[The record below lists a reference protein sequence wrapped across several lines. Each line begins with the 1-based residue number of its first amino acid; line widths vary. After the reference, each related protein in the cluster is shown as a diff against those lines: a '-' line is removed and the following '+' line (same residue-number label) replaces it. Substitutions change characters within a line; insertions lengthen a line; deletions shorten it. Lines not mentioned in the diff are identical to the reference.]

1 MPDLSGFKK
10 TPMNRH
16 TTKKSTRDKKSCSSN
31 RDLQVKVKIQILH
44 PGGEIP
50 AYHSPEAAG
59 FDLPAALEGE
69 ISIKPGERVLVPTGI
84 AVSLPDGYQLEVR
97 PRSGLAFKAGITVLN
112 SPGTVDPDYRG
123 EIGVVLINLGQEP
136 FPVRPGDRIA
146 QGVIV
151 PFVRADFKKIKN
163 LPRSVRGKGGY
174 GHTGR

>member
-1 MPDLSGFKK
+1 MKPG
-10 TPMNRH
+10 
-16 TTKKSTRDKKSCSSN
+16 TKH
-31 RDLQVKVKIQILH
+31 VKVKIKVLNLD
-44 PGGEIP
+44 GGIP

-59 FDLPAALEGE
+59 FDLPAVLDRE
-69 ISIKPGERVLVPTGI
+69 IIIQPGERVLIPTGI

-123 EIGVVLINLGQEP
+123 EIGVVLINLGREP

-146 QGVIV
+146 QGVII
-151 PFVRADFKKIKN
+151 PFVRAEFQKVKK
-163 LPRSVRGKGGY
+163 LPPSARGKGGY

>member
-1 MPDLSGFKK
+1 
-10 TPMNRH
+10 
-16 TTKKSTRDKKSCSSN
+16 
-31 RDLQVKVKIQILH
+31 V
-44 PGGEIP
+44 EIP

-59 FDLPAALEGE
+59 FDLPAVLDGE
-69 ISIKPGERVLVPTGI
+69 ILIKPGERVLIPTGI

-123 EIGVVLINLGQEP
+123 EIGVVLINLGREP

-151 PFVRADFKKIKN
+151 PFVRAEFQKVKK
-163 LPRSVRGKGGY
+163 LPRSARGKGGY

>member
-1 MPDLSGFKK
+1 MI
-10 TPMNRH
+10 T
-16 TTKKSTRDKKSCSSN
+16 SC
-31 RDLQVKVKIQILH
+31 
-44 PGGEIP
+44 
-50 AYHSPEAAG
+50 
-59 FDLPAALEGE
+59 
-69 ISIKPGERVLVPTGI
+69 
-84 AVSLPDGYQLEVR
+84 VR

>member
-1 MPDLSGFKK
+1 MKSS
-10 TPMNRH
+10 
-16 TTKKSTRDKKSCSSN
+16 TK
-31 RDLQVKVKIQILH
+31 QVKIEVKILN
-44 PGGEIP
+44 PGGGIP

-59 FDLPAALEGE
+59 FDLPAALDRE
-69 ISIKPGERVLVPTGI
+69 ILIKPGERVLVPTGI

-97 PRSGLAFKAGITVLN
+97 PRSGLAWKAGITVLN

-123 EIGVVLINLGQEP
+123 EIGVVLINLGQES

-151 PFVRADFKKIKN
+151 PFVRADFKKVKN

>member
-1 MPDLSGFKK
+1 MY
-10 TPMNRH
+10 
-16 TTKKSTRDKKSCSSN
+16 
-31 RDLQVKVKIQILH
+31 

-59 FDLPAALEGE
+59 FDLPAVLDGE
-69 ISIKPGERVLVPTGI
+69 IIIKPGERVLIPTGI

-123 EIGVVLINLGQEP
+123 EIGVVLINLSRES
-136 FPVRPGDRIA
+136 FRVKPGDRIA

-151 PFVRADFKKIKN
+151 PFVRAEFQKVKK
-163 LPRSVRGKGGY
+163 LPLSVRGKGGY